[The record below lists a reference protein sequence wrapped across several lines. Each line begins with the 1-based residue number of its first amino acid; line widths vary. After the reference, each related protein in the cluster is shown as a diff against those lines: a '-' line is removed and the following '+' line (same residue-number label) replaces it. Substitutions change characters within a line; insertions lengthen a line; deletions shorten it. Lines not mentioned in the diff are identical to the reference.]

1 LRLTAQEIDS
11 TPACR
16 RCKFFLLLLVVCV
29 ALVGLFQLLQ
39 TSKAEAA
46 AKRIVISAAD
56 IAHMRE
62 VWVAQRGVPPSS
74 TQINAM
80 IDAAVREQLLYREA
94 LALKLEQD
102 DAMVRK
108 RLAQRMELRLR
119 NADTPTK
126 PTEAELTDYLQ
137 RNADEFKIPAK
148 VAFTH
153 VYFNHKKDRVKA
165 KADAEKVLIALR
177 AKKHPPDRAS
187 QMGESFFLPADFNPK
202 SKLELA
208 ELFGPQFADVMFE
221 LTPGQWEGPIASS
234 YGYHLVRITERT
246 EPRMSTMDEVRD
258 RVAAELVA
266 SRGRAA
272 EVAQYSALR
281 SRYKIVIEQSTL
293 EGQGSR

>member
-1 LRLTAQEIDS
+1 LTAQEIDS

-16 RCKFFLLLLVVCV
+16 RCKFLLLFLVVCV

-39 TSKAEAA
+39 ASKTEAA
-46 AKRIVISAAD
+46 AKRIVISAVD

-62 VWVAQRGVPPSS
+62 VWIAQRGTPPSS
-74 TQINAM
+74 TQTQVM

-102 DAMVRK
+102 DTMVRK
-108 RLAQRMELRLR
+108 RMAQRMELRLR
-119 NADTPTK
+119 NADTPAK
-126 PTEAELTDYLQ
+126 PTEAELADYLQ
-137 RNADEFKIPAK
+137 RSADEFKIPAK

-153 VYFNHKKDRVKA
+153 IYFNHKKDRVKA

-177 AKKHPPDRAS
+177 AKKHPPEREP
-187 QMGESFFLPADFNPK
+187 QLGERFFLPADFNPK

-208 ELFGPQFADVMFE
+208 ELFGPQFAGALFE

-234 YGYHLVRITERT
+234 YGYHLVRITEHT
-246 EPRMSTMDEVRD
+246 EPRMPAFDDVRD

-266 SRGRAA
+266 SRRRAA
-272 EVAQYSALR
+272 EAAQYAALR
-281 SRYKIVIEQSTL
+281 SRYKVVIEGGAI
-293 EGQGSR
+293 EGQGSK